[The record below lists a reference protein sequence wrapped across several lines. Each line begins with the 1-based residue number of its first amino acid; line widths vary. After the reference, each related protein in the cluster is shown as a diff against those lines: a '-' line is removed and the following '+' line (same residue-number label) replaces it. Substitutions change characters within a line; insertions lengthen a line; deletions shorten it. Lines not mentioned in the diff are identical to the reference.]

1 MPITRFLRRP
11 EVESRTGLSRSS
23 IYALMDRGEF
33 PRPRRIGKRA
43 VAWDE
48 ADIEHWLSQRIEA
61 DPRDSIQFRS
71 AAHRRIQS
79 ILPRRRE
86 YAEHGGTIPNTLEGW

>member
-23 IYALMDRGEF
+23 IYALMDKGQF

-48 ADIEHWLSQRIEA
+48 ADVERWLSQRLEA
-61 DPRDSIQFRS
+61 DPRDLY
-71 AAHRRIQS
+71 A
-79 ILPRRRE
+79 PRNRTE
-86 YAEHGGTIPNTLEGW
+86 AN

>member
-11 EVESRTGLSRSS
+11 EIEARTGLSRSS
-23 IYALMDRGEF
+23 IYALMDKGEF

-48 ADIEHWLSQRIEA
+48 ADIERWLAQRIEA
-61 DPRDSIQFRS
+61 DPLDLYSPK
-71 AAHRRIQS
+71 RRT
-79 ILPRRRE
+79 
-86 YAEHGGTIPNTLEGW
+86 AETTDPSTAS